1 LQARYRGDSEDSL
14 VRVEAAKL
22 AGPLDALNFFLADVR
37 DGLGP
42 YLAIYL
48 LTERKWDQ
56 ASIGL
61 VMSIAALAGIAAQT
75 PAGAL
80 IDRSAMKR
88 GLIVVAAAVVTLAC
102 ATLPFIGSFAWVAA
116 TQAVAAAAGA
126 IFAPAVA
133 AVTLGIVGTKAFAGR
148 IGRNE
153 GFNHAGNAVA
163 AALAGIS
170 AYFFGPVVVFW
181 LLAAMAIGS
190 IFATL
195 SIPAETIDD
204 RVARGL
210 DGAARTDAGHGDT
223 PSGFQVLLTCKP
235 LLIFA
240 AATVL
245 FHFSNAAMLPLVG
258 QKLAL
263 VNRELGTT
271 LMSAC
276 IVAAQLVM
284 VPVAIVTGRNADAW
298 GRKPMF
304 GAALAV
310 LALRGALYPLS
321 DHPYWLVGVQLLDG
335 VGAGIFGAL
344 FPLVV
349 ADLTRGTGH
358 FNVSQGAIA
367 TAAGLGGALSA
378 AAAGFIVVAAGYS
391 AAFLFLAAIAAVAL
405 ALFVVM
411 MPETAPNTAAL
422 RAGNA
427 ALPRVL

>member
-1 LQARYRGDSEDSL
+1 LA
-14 VRVEAAKL
+14 RVEAAKVER
-22 AGPLDALNFFLADVR
+22 PLDALNFFLADVR

-48 LTERKWDQ
+48 LTEQKWDQ
-56 ASIGL
+56 ASIGV
-61 VMSIAALAGIAAQT
+61 VMSIAALAGIVAQT

-80 IDRSAMKR
+80 IDRSTAKR
-88 GLIVVAAAVVTLAC
+88 SLMIAAAVVVTLAC
-102 ATLPFIGSFAWVAA
+102 LTLPFIARFEWVAA
-116 TQAVAAAAGA
+116 TQAIAGAAGA

-133 AVTLGIVGTKAFAGR
+133 AVTLGIVGPKAFAKR

-153 GFNHAGNAVA
+153 AFNHAGNAVA
-163 AALAGIS
+163 ATLAGIS

-181 LLAAMAIGS
+181 LLAAMAIAS

-195 SIPAETIDD
+195 SIPAGAIDHH
-204 RVARGL
+204 VARGL
-210 DGAARTDAGHGDT
+210 DGATEPDADHRDK
-223 PSGFQVLLTCKP
+223 PSGFQVLLTCRP

-240 AATVL
+240 AASVL

-263 VNRELGTT
+263 VNKALGTT
-271 LMSAC
+271 LMSVC

-284 VPVAIVTGRNADAW
+284 VPVAIMVGHNADAW
-298 GRKPMF
+298 GRKPIF
-304 GAALAV
+304 AAALAV

-321 DHPYWLVGVQLLDG
+321 DNPYWLVGVQLLDG

-405 ALFVVM
+405 GLFVAM
-411 MPETAPNTAAL
+411 MPETDPNAAAL
-422 RAGNA
+422 RAGNSP
-427 ALPRVL
+427 LPDVL

>member
-1 LQARYRGDSEDSL
+1 LARLESAK
-14 VRVEAAKL
+14 VER
-22 AGPLDALNFFLADVR
+22 PLDALNFFLADVR

-48 LTERKWDQ
+48 LTEQKWDQ
-56 ASIGL
+56 ASIGV
-61 VMSIAALAGIAAQT
+61 VMSIAALAGIIAQT

-80 IDRSAMKR
+80 IDRSTAKR
-88 GLIVVAAAVVTLAC
+88 GLMIAAAIMVTLAC
-102 ATLPFIGSFAWVAA
+102 LTLPFIAKFEWVAA
-116 TQAVAAAAGA
+116 TQAVAGAAGA

-133 AVTLGIVGTKAFAGR
+133 AVTLGIVGPKAFAKR

-153 GFNHAGNAVA
+153 AFNHAGNAVA
-163 AALAGIS
+163 ATLAGIS
-170 AYFFGPVVVFW
+170 AYFFGPIVVFW
-181 LLAAMAIGS
+181 LLAAMAVAS

-195 SIPAETIDD
+195 SIPAGAIDHH
-204 RVARGL
+204 VARGL
-210 DGAARTDAGHGDT
+210 DGATESRDTDDK

-263 VNRELGTT
+263 VNKQLGTT
-271 LMSAC
+271 LMSVC
-276 IVAAQLVM
+276 IVAAQIVM
-284 VPVAIVTGRNADAW
+284 VPVAILVGRKADAW
-298 GRKPMF
+298 GRKPIF
-304 GAALAV
+304 AAALAV

-321 DHPYWLVGVQLLDG
+321 DNPYWLVGVQLLDG

-367 TAAGLGGALSA
+367 TAAGLGGALST

-391 AAFLFLAAIAAVAL
+391 AAFLFLAAVAGIGL
-405 ALFVVM
+405 ALFVAM
-411 MPETAPNTAAL
+411 MPETGP
-422 RAGNA
+422 NA
-427 ALPRVL
+427 AAPATGTRVV

>member
-1 LQARYRGDSEDSL
+1 MVMAGDK
-14 VRVEAAKL
+14 AKY
-22 AGPLDALNFFLADVR
+22 PLDALNFFLADVR

-42 YLAIYL
+42 YLSIYL
-48 LTERKWDQ
+48 LTEQKWDQ
-56 ASIGL
+56 ASIGV
-61 VMSIAALAGIAAQT
+61 VMSIAALAGIIAQT

-80 IDRSAMKR
+80 IDRSTAKR
-88 GLIVVAAAVVTLAC
+88 GLMIAAAIVVTLAC
-102 ATLPFIGSFAWVAA
+102 LTLPFIAGFTLVAA
-116 TQAVAAAAGA
+116 TQAIAGAAGA

-133 AVTLGIVGTKAFAGR
+133 AITLGIVGPKAFTRR

-153 GFNHAGNAVA
+153 AFNHAGNAVA
-163 AALAGIS
+163 ATLAGVS
-170 AYFFGPVVVFW
+170 AYFFGPIVVFW
-181 LLAAMAIGS
+181 LLAGMAIAS

-195 SIPAETIDD
+195 SIPADAIDHH
-204 RVARGL
+204 VARGL
-210 DGAARTDAGHGDT
+210 DGAAESGASDPHDK
-223 PSGFQVLLTCKP
+223 PSGFQVLLTCRP

-240 AATVL
+240 AASVL
-245 FHFSNAAMLPLVG
+245 FHFANAAMLPLVG

-263 VNRELGTT
+263 VNKDLGTT
-271 LMSAC
+271 LMSVC

-284 VPVAIVTGRNADAW
+284 VPVAIVVGRKADDW
-298 GRKPMF
+298 GRKPIF
-304 GAALAV
+304 AAALAV

-321 DHPYWLVGVQLLDG
+321 DNPYWLVGVQLLDG

-344 FPLVV
+344 FPLIV

-405 ALFVVM
+405 GLFVAM
-411 MPETAPNTAAL
+411 MPETGPHAAGVGWAKA
-422 RAGNA
+422 RSAV
-427 ALPRVL
+427 PTK